1 MIPRRTE
8 NVIRSLITWFS
19 VVMVLVISPAS
30 AQKKKSPPTRQDSVK
45 VLPFTGEVAEE
56 KKENDKTVPQ
66 EEIDRVLA
74 ATRGF
79 TSDKLSIFSASEQ
92 SKILQQIAE
101 YVGVPY
107 EVGGN
112 SKDGIDCASFV
123 ALVYKNAVGAELPRS
138 STDQFYFCESPSDKE
153 AHFGDLVFFNTTG
166 RRASHVGIF
175 MGNQLFAHASVSIG
189 VTIST
194 LESSY
199 FKKRFEGVRRLR
211 RE

>member
-8 NVIRSLITWFS
+8 NGIWGAITWIS
-19 VVMVLVISPAS
+19 VVMFLVMTPAY
-30 AQKKKSPPTRQDSVK
+30 AQKKKSPSIRQDTVK
-45 VLPFTGEVAEE
+45 VLPFSAEVVEE
-56 KKENDKTVPQ
+56 RKENDETVPQ

-112 SKDGIDCASFV
+112 SKDGIDCGSFV

-138 STDQFYFCESPSDKE
+138 SSDQLYFCQSPSDNE

-166 RRASHVGIF
+166 RRGSHVGIF

-199 FKKRFEGVRRLR
+199 YKKRFEGVRRLR